1 MKDYVKATIEDEII
15 EIEDIITG
23 SPLNGEETVQLM
35 MKLIGKIILFGH
47 KERFIRSFS
56 LY

>member
-23 SPLNGEETVQLM
+23 SPLNGEE
-35 MKLIGKIILFGH
+35 IGTIDDEIDWKDRIVWP
-47 KERFIRSFS
+47 
-56 LY
+56 